1 MEAHTQGPLWIGVW
15 SGNDKAQRL
24 YAAYGFEK
32 AGEYDYPIGA
42 WRDHEFILRRG

>member
-1 MEAHTQGPLWIGVW
+1 E
-15 SGNDKAQRL
+15 KAQRL

-32 AGEYDYPIGA
+32 AGEYEYPVGA